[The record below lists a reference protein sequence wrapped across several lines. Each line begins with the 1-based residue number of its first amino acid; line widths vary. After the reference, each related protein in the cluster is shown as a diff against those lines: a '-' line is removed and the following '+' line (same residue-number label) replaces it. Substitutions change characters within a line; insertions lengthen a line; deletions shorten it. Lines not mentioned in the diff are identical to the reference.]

1 MIIGTQRLLEGMMG
15 KSQGALIA
23 SKRAKDGGGGS
34 DEKQDKDNM
43 LMTIIF
49 PCVIAQAT
57 SITYFVIIPLFCNH
71 PADLTSWM

>member
-34 DEKQDKDNM
+34 DEK
-43 LMTIIF
+43 
-49 PCVIAQAT
+49 
-57 SITYFVIIPLFCNH
+57 
-71 PADLTSWM
+71 